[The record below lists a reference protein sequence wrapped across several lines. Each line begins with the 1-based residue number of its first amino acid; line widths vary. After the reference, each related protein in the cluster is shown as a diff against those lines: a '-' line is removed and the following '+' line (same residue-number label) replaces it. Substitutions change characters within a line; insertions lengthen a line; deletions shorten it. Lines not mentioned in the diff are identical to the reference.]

1 MSPLALLAIAVSVLG
16 SSFSLASSFTR
27 ASRRRP
33 VVMNLTYRMS
43 NGTVGSVEGVTVPE
57 SFANAII
64 KKLKRAQRNQQ
75 AKNVPRPGTA

>member
-16 SSFSLASSFTR
+16 SGFSLASSFTK

-33 VVMNLTYRMS
+33 VVMSLTYRMS
-43 NGTVGSVEGVTVPE
+43 DGTFGSVEGVTVPE

-64 KKLKRAQRNQQ
+64 KKLKRAQNKQETQ
-75 AKNVPRPGTA
+75 EIPSPNTA

>member
-1 MSPLALLAIAVSVLG
+1 MSVLSILAIFVSIIG
-16 SSFSLASSFTR
+16 SSFSLASSFTK

-43 NGTVGSVEGVTVPE
+43 DGTSGSVEGVTVPE

-64 KKLKRAQRNQQ
+64 KKLKRAQRKRQ
-75 AKNVPRPGTA
+75 ALNIPSPGTA